1 MIAPLWYSKENFL
14 LKSVSNLNLC
24 FQIVTVLGMIAFI
37 VAIWKVTTG
46 DDDGDD
52 LLGVD
57 CDKED
62 TLNAAQKAGTHIT
75 QEKAMQVHVQ

>member
-1 MIAPLWYSKENFL
+1 
-14 LKSVSNLNLC
+14 
-24 FQIVTVLGMIAFI
+24 MIAFI

-62 TLNAAQKAGTHIT
+62 TLNAAQKTGTHLT
-75 QEKAMQVHVQ
+75 QEKSNASTVYSKRNANLIPNFFVAPLGKGGHKEIWN